1 MSDWFNNPAT
11 NALLGKGGFVTPEV
25 GFWASNAEQFR
36 KGIGGL
42 GNLGTFNGAKDFG
55 RSFIGLKSADGLA
68 NVAGSVGQTIS
79 PGWYAFGAANAAFQM
94 GYIGYRGGRIDGKI
108 PSVPGP
114 VGPAVKT

>member
-25 GFWASNAEQFR
+25 GFWASNGEQFR
-36 KGIGGL
+36 KGIEGL
-42 GNLGTFNGAKDFG
+42 GNLGTLNGAKDFG
-55 RSFIGLKSADGLA
+55 RGFIGIQSADDLA

-79 PGWYAFGAANAAFQM
+79 PGWYAFGAGSRVFDLGA
-94 GYIGYRGGRIDGKI
+94 IGYTGGRLDGKI

-114 VGPAVKT
+114 FGPAVKT